1 MKFSIEL
8 VVLGLVSLPGAI
20 AWGQLGHYTTAYLGS
35 YFVSNSTEAYLKD
48 LLGNTDDDYLAG
60 ISTFADDF
68 AHSHEGGFTKGWHF
82 IDAHDDPESEECNV
96 DYKRDCKK
104 DGCVI
109 SALVNMTELALN
121 SQTSEKNR
129 QFAVKMLVH
138 FIGDLHQPLHN
149 EDIAQGGTQ
158 LSVKW
163 EGDERKLHKVW
174 DTLIPEKVTEH
185 LHSREDRRAL
195 EWAQELAGEI
205 SNGKFAADKDS
216 WLKDFDPSDS
226 FKTVMTWSNEANDFV
241 CDNVFIDN
249 YEPSQIEGKEL
260 SKKDYYNQASSLV
273 EKQIARAGYRMAA
286 WLDEIA
292 RNNWHGQDNAEL

>member
-1 MKFSIEL
+1 MKISIEL

-20 AWGQLGHYTTAYLGS
+20 GWGQLGHYTTAYLAS
-35 YFVSNSTEAYLKD
+35 YFVSNSTEAYLKE
-48 LLGNTDDDYLAG
+48 LLGNNDDNYLAG

-68 AHSHEGGFTKGWHF
+68 AHRDEGKFTGGWHF
-82 IDAHDDPESEECNV
+82 IDAHDHPEHEDCNV

-121 SQTSEKNR
+121 SQKSEEDR

-149 EDIAQGGTQ
+149 EDIKQGGTKLMVQ
-158 LSVKW
+158 W
-163 EGDERKLHKVW
+163 QGNDRALHKVW
-174 DTLIPEKVTEH
+174 DTLIPEKFTEH
-185 LHSREDRRAL
+185 LHSRQNHRAL

-205 SNGKFAADKDS
+205 SNGKFAAERDS

-226 FKTVMTWSNEANDFV
+226 FKTVMTWSNEANDHV

-260 SKKDYYNQASSLV
+260 SKKDYYNQASSIV

-292 RNNWHGQDNAEL
+292 RNNWHGQGNAEL